1 MKILL
6 VEDDQSTR
14 ELLAFHLGLARY
26 TVEQAEDGA
35 TALDLAVL
43 WNYDLIMLDVNIPYL
58 DGVSLCRQ
66 LRVQGVTTP
75 ILMLTAQAEDRDV
88 INGLDA
94 GADDYVTKPFEV
106 SRVLARVRAL
116 LRRGR
121 TAATIPSLVW
131 GDLCL
136 DPVQAQVSYQGQV
149 VPLTPKEYSL
159 LELFLRYPKRVFSR
173 STILDHLWTIDDS
186 PTEGAVTNLV
196 KDLRNRL
203 KRAGIGENVV
213 QTVYGLGYRLREC
226 PQGTAK
232 SALSPQGSEQLE
244 QITVRFQASL
254 PQRLRVIE
262 DGVRALQAGAISDQQ
277 RLVIQEEAHR
287 LAGGLGTFGQAEA
300 SAQAGE
306 MEQVLLLDQPL
317 GEAEVMR
324 LSHCLLALKQSLAH
338 LDPAPAPPTSGDYRI
353 QTLGLGPDL
362 VADLQRS
369 ADPRGWHLEATTDG
383 ASLGQGPGP
392 TAMDGVLVAL
402 DQTLP
407 LVDRL
412 APLRQLKATHPSL
425 PVVVLALQDSLE
437 ERVQVARLQV
447 DCCLAPD
454 LTAHQIL
461 TALEGVLAGGDR
473 PEARVMV
480 VDSDALDRA
489 AIAELLTP
497 WGLRVIEL
505 DDPQQ
510 FWQVLRQSHPDLLIL
525 AMDMP
530 TFSGLELCQVVRQ
543 DSQYGN
549 LPVLIA
555 TPHPNQVAVRQIF
568 EVGGDDLIA
577 KPVVGPELVTRV
589 LSRIER
595 SHLRQQVDHMRQQ
608 QAMVWGQPWEDDSL
622 NPVGQR
628 DHFDRV
634 LQRQWE
640 RQHRD
645 QSPLGLILC
654 AIDQLPPYQEIYGQQ
669 AADAV
674 VYRMAQ
680 TLQRSINPNQDLVAR
695 YDRNQFA
702 LLLPDTNLDGALRV
716 ATRVQRGIAQLAMA
730 HNLDL
735 NLPSPHFTLSLG
747 IGGTTPRPGL
757 TPTQLIDTTQEAL
770 GEAQERGGNT
780 FCLYPL

>member
-43 WNYDLIMLDVNIPYL
+43 WNYDLIILDINIPYL

-75 ILMLTAQAEDRDV
+75 ILMLTAQAEDRDI

-121 TAATIPSLVW
+121 TASTIPSLVW

-136 DPVQAQVSYQGQV
+136 DPVQAQVTYQGQV
-149 VPLTPKEYSL
+149 MPLTPKEYSL

-203 KRAGIGENVV
+203 KRAGIAENVV
-213 QTVYGLGYRLREC
+213 QTVYGLGYRLREY
-226 PQGTAK
+226 PQGSAK
-232 SALSPQGSEQLE
+232 PALSPQGSEQLE

-254 PQRLRVIE
+254 PQRLRVLE
-262 DGVRALQAGAISDQQ
+262 DGVRALQAGPISDQQ

-287 LAGGLGTFGQAEA
+287 LAGGLGTFGQTEA
-300 SAQAGE
+300 STRASDI
-306 MEQVLLLDQPL
+306 EQLLQLGQPL
-317 GEAEVMR
+317 GEAEVMQI
-324 LSHCLLALKQSLAH
+324 SQGLLALKQSLATIDH
-338 LDPAPAPPTSGDYRI
+338 SPTPPSSGGYRI
-353 QTLGLGPDL
+353 QTLGLGPDVL
-362 VADLQRS
+362 ADLRRS
-369 ADPRGWHLEATTDG
+369 ADLRGWQVEAAMDM
-383 ASLGQGPGP
+383 ASLGQTPI
-392 TAMDGVLVAL
+392 DGVLLAL

-425 PVVVLALQDSLE
+425 PVAVLALQDSLE
-437 ERVQVARLQV
+437 ERVQVARLQA
-447 DCCLAPD
+447 DCCLAPN
-454 LTAHQIL
+454 LTTHQIL
-461 TALEGVLAGGDR
+461 AALEGVLAGGDR
-473 PEARVMV
+473 AEARVMV

-489 AIAELLTP
+489 AIADLLSP

-543 DSQYGN
+543 DPQYGN

-595 SHLRQQVDHMRQQ
+595 SHLRQQVDHRRQQ
-608 QAMVWGQPWEDDSL
+608 QAMVWGQPWEEDSL
-622 NPVGQR
+622 SPISQR
-628 DHFDRV
+628 GHFDRV
-634 LQRQWE
+634 LQSQWE
-640 RQHRD
+640 RQH
-645 QSPLGLILC
+645 Q
-654 AIDQLPPYQEIYGQQ
+654 DQLPLCLIFCAVDQLAAYEEIYGQE
-669 AADAV
+669 AMDRV
-674 VYRMAQ
+674 VYRLAQ
-680 TLQRSINPNQDLVAR
+680 TLQRSINPNHDLVAR

-702 LLLPDTNLDGALRV
+702 LLLPNTNLDGALRV
-716 ATRVQRGIAQLAMA
+716 ATRVQREITQLAMA

-757 TPTQLIDTTQEAL
+757 TPSQLIDTTQEAL
-770 GEAQERGGNT
+770 REAQERGGNT

>member
-14 ELLAFHLGLARY
+14 ELLAFHLGLAHY

-121 TAATIPSLVW
+121 TATTIPSLVW

-136 DPVQAQVSYQGQV
+136 DPVQAQVTYQGQV

-226 PQGTAK
+226 PQETAK
-232 SALSPQGSEQLE
+232 SVLSPQGSEQLE

-262 DGVRALQAGAISDQQ
+262 DGVRALQAGSISDQQ

-300 SAQAGE
+300 STRAGDIE
-306 MEQVLLLDQPL
+306 KLLQLGQPL

-324 LSHCLLALKQSLAH
+324 LSHCLLALKQSLAQ
-338 LDPAPAPPTSGDYRI
+338 LDPAPPPRTSGGYRI
-353 QTLGLGPDL
+353 QTLGLGPDVL
-362 VADLQRS
+362 ADLRRS
-369 ADPRGWHLEATTDG
+369 ADLRGWQMEAAMDM
-383 ASLGQGPGP
+383 ASLGQTP
-392 TAMDGVLVAL
+392 MDGVLLAL

-407 LVDRL
+407 LVERL

-425 PVVVLALQDSLE
+425 PMVVLALQDSLE
-437 ERVQVARLQV
+437 ERVQVARLQA
-447 DCCLAPD
+447 DCCLAPN
-454 LTAHQIL
+454 LTTDQIL
-461 TALEGVLAGGDR
+461 AALEGVLAGGDR

-510 FWQVLRQSHPDLLIL
+510 FWQVLHQSHPDLLIL

-543 DSQYGN
+543 DPQYGN

-555 TPHPNQVAVRQIF
+555 TPRPNQVAVRQIF

-645 QSPLGLILC
+645 QSPLGLIFC

-669 AADAV
+669 AADVV

-680 TLQRSINPNQDLVAR
+680 TLQRSVNPNHDLVAR
-695 YDRNQFA
+695 YDCNQFA

-757 TPTQLIDTTQEAL
+757 TPSQLIDTTQEAL
-770 GEAQERGGNT
+770 REAQQRGGNT

>member
-43 WNYDLIMLDVNIPYL
+43 WNYDLIILDINIPYL

-121 TAATIPSLVW
+121 TASTIPSLVW

-136 DPVQAQVSYQGQV
+136 DPVQAQVTYQGQV
-149 VPLTPKEYSL
+149 MPLTPKEYSL

-203 KRAGIGENVV
+203 KRAGIAENVV
-213 QTVYGLGYRLREC
+213 QTVYGLGYRLREY
-226 PQGTAK
+226 PQGSAK
-232 SALSPQGSEQLE
+232 PALSPQGSEQLE

-254 PQRLRVIE
+254 PQRLRVLE
-262 DGVRALQAGAISDQQ
+262 DGVRALQAGPISDQQ

-287 LAGGLGTFGQAEA
+287 LAGGLGTFGQTEA
-300 SAQAGE
+300 STRASDI
-306 MEQVLLLDQPL
+306 EQLLQLGQPL
-317 GEAEVMR
+317 GEAEVMQI
-324 LSHCLLALKQSLAH
+324 SQGLLALKQSLATIDH
-338 LDPAPAPPTSGDYRI
+338 SPSPPSSGGYRI
-353 QTLGLGPDL
+353 QTLGLGPDVL
-362 VADLQRS
+362 ADLQRL
-369 ADPRGWHLEATTDG
+369 AAPRGWQVEAAMDM
-383 ASLGQGPGP
+383 ASLGQTPI
-392 TAMDGVLVAL
+392 DGVLLAL

-425 PVVVLALQDSLE
+425 PVAVLALQDSLE

-447 DCCLAPD
+447 DCCLAPN
-454 LTAHQIL
+454 LTTHQIL
-461 TALEGVLAGGDR
+461 AALEGVLAGGDR
-473 PEARVMV
+473 AEARVMV

-489 AIAELLTP
+489 AIADLLSP

-543 DSQYGN
+543 DPQYGN

-595 SHLRQQVDHMRQQ
+595 SHLRQQVDHRRQQ
-608 QAMVWGQPWEDDSL
+608 QAMVWGQLWEDDSL
-622 NPVGQR
+622 SPLSPLGQR

-634 LQRQWE
+634 LQRQWH
-640 RQHRD
+640 RQH
-645 QSPLGLILC
+645 Q
-654 AIDQLPPYQEIYGQQ
+654 DQLPLCLIFCAVDQLAAYEEIYGQE
-669 AADAV
+669 AMDRV
-674 VYRMAQ
+674 VYRLAQ
-680 TLQRSINPNQDLVAR
+680 TLQRSINPNHDLVAR

-702 LLLPDTNLDGALRV
+702 LLLPNTNLDGALRV
-716 ATRVQRGIAQLAMA
+716 ATRVQREITQLAMA

-757 TPTQLIDTTQEAL
+757 TPSQLIDTTQEAL
-770 GEAQERGGNT
+770 REAQERGGNT

>member
-43 WNYDLIMLDVNIPYL
+43 WNYDLIILDINIPYL
-58 DGVSLCRQ
+58 DGVNLCRQ
-66 LRVQGVTTP
+66 LRIQGVTTP

-121 TAATIPSLVW
+121 TATTIPSLVW

-136 DPVQAQVSYQGQV
+136 DPVQAQVTYQNQV

-203 KRAGIGENVV
+203 KRAGVTEHVV
-213 QTVYGLGYRLREC
+213 QTVYGLGYRLREYS
-226 PQGTAK
+226 QGTAK
-232 SALSPQGSEQLE
+232 PALSPQGSAQLE
-244 QITVRFQASL
+244 QITIRFQASL

-262 DGVRALQAGAISDQQ
+262 DGVRVLQAGSIPDQQ

-300 SAQAGE
+300 SIRAGE
-306 MEQVLLLDQPL
+306 IEQLLQRDQPL
-317 GEAEVMR
+317 DQAEVMR
-324 LSHCLLALKQSLAH
+324 LSHHLLALKQSLTH
-338 LDPAPAPPTSGDYRI
+338 FDYSPDPSPSAGYRI
-353 QTLGLGPDL
+353 QTLGLGADVL
-362 VADLQRS
+362 ADLRRS
-369 ADPRGWHLEATTDG
+369 TDPRGWHVEAAAAIAT
-383 ASLGQGPGP
+383 LGQELGQTPI
-392 TAMDGVLVAL
+392 DGVLLAL

-412 APLRQLKATHPSL
+412 APLRQMKATHPSL
-425 PVVVLALQDSLE
+425 PVVVLSLQDSLE
-437 ERVQVARLQV
+437 ERVQVARLQA

-454 LTAHQIL
+454 PTAHQIL
-461 TALEGVLAGGDR
+461 TALEGVLAGENQ

-489 AIAELLTP
+489 AIASLLAP

-543 DSQYGN
+543 DPQYGN

-555 TPHPNQVAVRQIF
+555 ATHPNQVTVRQIF
-568 EVGGDDLIA
+568 EVGGDDLIG

-608 QAMVWGQPWEDDSL
+608 QAMVWGQPWEGDSL
-622 NPVGQR
+622 SPVGQR

-634 LQRQWE
+634 LQRQWQ
-640 RQHRD
+640 RQHQD
-645 QSPLGLILC
+645 QLPLCLIFC
-654 AIDQLPPYQEIYGQQ
+654 AIDQLTPYQESYGQQ
-669 AADAV
+669 SVDTV

-680 TLQRSINPNQDLVAR
+680 TLQRSINPNHDLVAR

-735 NLPSPHFTLSLG
+735 NLASLHFTVSLG

-757 TPTQLIDTTQEAL
+757 TPTQLIDTAQEAL
-770 GEAQERGGNT
+770 REAQERGGNT

>member
-6 VEDDQSTR
+6 VEDDRSTR

-43 WNYDLIMLDVNIPYL
+43 WNYDLIILDINIPYL

-66 LRVQGVTTP
+66 LRIQGVTTP

-121 TAATIPSLVW
+121 TATTIPSLVW

-136 DPVQAQVSYQGQV
+136 DPVQAQVTYQGQV

-186 PTEGAVTNLV
+186 PTEGSVTNLV

-203 KRAGIGENVV
+203 KRAGVAENVV
-213 QTVYGLGYRLREC
+213 QTVYGLGYRLREYA
-226 PQGTAK
+226 QETAK
-232 SALSPQGSEQLE
+232 PALSAQGLGGLE
-244 QITVRFQASL
+244 QITARFQASL
-254 PQRLRVIE
+254 PQRLKLIE
-262 DGVRALQAGAISDQQ
+262 DGVRTLQAGPISDQQ
-277 RLVIQEEAHR
+277 RHLIHEEAHR

-300 SAQAGE
+300 SHQAHQI
-306 MEQVLLLDQPL
+306 EQLLELDQPL
-317 GEAEVMR
+317 GEAEVTQ
-324 LSHCLLALKQSLAH
+324 LSRCLLALKQSLTNPSPEAE
-338 LDPAPAPPTSGDYRI
+338 PQVSSSYQI
-353 QTLGLGPDL
+353 QSLGLGADL
-362 VADLQRS
+362 LASLQRS
-369 ADPRGWHLEATTDG
+369 ASQRGWHLEAAADMVSLSQRLSQT
-383 ASLGQGPGP
+383 AS
-392 TAMDGVLVAL
+392 DGVLLAL
-402 DQTLP
+402 DQDLA
-407 LVDRL
+407 LVDKL
-412 APLRQLKATHPSL
+412 APLRQLKATHPNL
-425 PVVVLALQDSLE
+425 PVVVLSLKDSLE
-437 ERVQVARLQV
+437 ERVQVARLQG
-447 DCCLAPD
+447 DCCLPPD

-461 TALEGVLAGGDR
+461 ETVEGILSRRERLD
-473 PEARVMV
+473 ARVMV
-480 VDSDALDRA
+480 VDSDALDRR

-543 DSQYGN
+543 DPQYGN
-549 LPVLIA
+549 LPVLIT
-555 TPHPNQVAVRQIF
+555 TPHPNQIAIRQIF
-568 EVGGDDLIA
+568 EVGGDDLIG

-595 SHLRQQVDHMRQQ
+595 SHLPQQVDHRRQQ
-608 QAMVWGQPWEDDSL
+608 QAMVWGQPWEEDSL
-622 NPVGQR
+622 SPISQR
-628 DHFDRV
+628 GHFDRV
-634 LQRQWE
+634 LQSQWE
-640 RQHRD
+640 RQH
-645 QSPLGLILC
+645 Q
-654 AIDQLPPYQEIYGQQ
+654 DQLPLCLIFCAVDQLAAYEEIYGQE
-669 AADAV
+669 AMDRV
-674 VYRMAQ
+674 VYRLAQ
-680 TLQRSINPNQDLVAR
+680 TLQRSINPNHDLVAR

-702 LLLPDTNLDGALRV
+702 LLLPNTNLDGALRV
-716 ATRVQRGIAQLAMA
+716 ATRVQREITQLAMA

-757 TPTQLIDTTQEAL
+757 TPSQLIDTTQEAL
-770 GEAQERGGNT
+770 REAQERGGNT

>member
-1 MKILL
+1 
-6 VEDDQSTR
+6 
-14 ELLAFHLGLARY
+14 
-26 TVEQAEDGA
+26 
-35 TALDLAVL
+35 VL
-43 WNYDLIMLDVNIPYL
+43 WNYDLIILDINIPYL

-121 TAATIPSLVW
+121 TASTIPSLVW

-136 DPVQAQVSYQGQV
+136 DPVQAQVTYQGQV
-149 VPLTPKEYSL
+149 MPLTPKEYSL

-203 KRAGIGENVV
+203 KRAGIAENVV
-213 QTVYGLGYRLREC
+213 QTVYGLGYRLREY
-226 PQGTAK
+226 PQGSAK
-232 SALSPQGSEQLE
+232 PALSPQGSEQLE

-254 PQRLRVIE
+254 PQRLRVLE
-262 DGVRALQAGAISDQQ
+262 DGVRALQAGPISDQQ

-287 LAGGLGTFGQAEA
+287 LAGGLGTFGQTEA
-300 SAQAGE
+300 STRASDI
-306 MEQVLLLDQPL
+306 EQLLQLGQPL
-317 GEAEVMR
+317 GEAEVMQI
-324 LSHCLLALKQSLAH
+324 SQGLLALKQSLATIDH
-338 LDPAPAPPTSGDYRI
+338 SPTPPSSGGYRI
-353 QTLGLGPDL
+353 QTLGLGPDVL
-362 VADLQRS
+362 ADLRRS
-369 ADPRGWHLEATTDG
+369 ADLRGWQVEAAMDM
-383 ASLGQGPGP
+383 ASLGQTPI
-392 TAMDGVLVAL
+392 DGVLLAL

-425 PVVVLALQDSLE
+425 PVAVLALQDSLE
-437 ERVQVARLQV
+437 ERVQVARLQA
-447 DCCLAPD
+447 DCCLAPN
-454 LTAHQIL
+454 LTTHQIL
-461 TALEGVLAGGDR
+461 AALEGVLAGGDR
-473 PEARVMV
+473 AEARVMV

-489 AIAELLTP
+489 AIADLLSP

-543 DSQYGN
+543 DPQYGN

-595 SHLRQQVDHMRQQ
+595 SHLRQQVDHRRQQ
-608 QAMVWGQPWEDDSL
+608 QAMVWGQLWEDDSL
-622 NPVGQR
+622 SPLSPLGQR

-634 LQRQWE
+634 LQRQWH
-640 RQHRD
+640 RQH
-645 QSPLGLILC
+645 Q
-654 AIDQLPPYQEIYGQQ
+654 DQLPLCLIFCAVDQLAAYEEIYGQE
-669 AADAV
+669 AMDRV
-674 VYRMAQ
+674 VYRLAQ
-680 TLQRSINPNQDLVAR
+680 TLQRSINPNHDLVAR

-702 LLLPDTNLDGALRV
+702 LLLPNTNLDGALRV
-716 ATRVQRGIAQLAMA
+716 ATRVQRRIAQLAMA
-730 HNLDL
+730 HNLGL
-735 NLPSPHFTLSLG
+735 NPASPYFTLSLG

-757 TPTQLIDTTQEAL
+757 TPSQLIDTTQEAL
-770 GEAQERGGNT
+770 REAQERGGNT

>member
-43 WNYDLIMLDVNIPYL
+43 WNYDLIILDINIPYL

-75 ILMLTAQAEDRDV
+75 ILMLTAQAEDRDI

-121 TAATIPSLVW
+121 TASTIPSLVW

-136 DPVQAQVSYQGQV
+136 DPVQAQVTYQGQV
-149 VPLTPKEYSL
+149 MPLTPKEYSL

-203 KRAGIGENVV
+203 KRAGIAENVV
-213 QTVYGLGYRLREC
+213 QTVYGLGYRLREY
-226 PQGTAK
+226 PQGSAK
-232 SALSPQGSEQLE
+232 PALSPQGSEQLE

-254 PQRLRVIE
+254 PQRLRVLE
-262 DGVRALQAGAISDQQ
+262 DGVRALQAGPISDQQ

-287 LAGGLGTFGQAEA
+287 LAGGLGTFGQTEA
-300 SAQAGE
+300 STRASDI
-306 MEQVLLLDQPL
+306 EQLLQLGQPL
-317 GEAEVMR
+317 GEAEVMQI
-324 LSHCLLALKQSLAH
+324 SQGLLALKQSLATIDH
-338 LDPAPAPPTSGDYRI
+338 SPTPPSSGGYRI
-353 QTLGLGPDL
+353 QTLGLGPDVL
-362 VADLQRS
+362 ADLRRS
-369 ADPRGWHLEATTDG
+369 ADLRGWQVEAAMDM
-383 ASLGQGPGP
+383 ASLGQTPI
-392 TAMDGVLVAL
+392 DGVLLAL

-425 PVVVLALQDSLE
+425 PVAVLALQDSLE
-437 ERVQVARLQV
+437 ERVQVARLQA
-447 DCCLAPD
+447 DCCLAPN
-454 LTAHQIL
+454 LTTHQIL
-461 TALEGVLAGGDR
+461 AALEGVLAGGDR
-473 PEARVMV
+473 AEARVMV

-489 AIAELLTP
+489 AIADLLSP

-543 DSQYGN
+543 DPQYGN

-595 SHLRQQVDHMRQQ
+595 SHLRQQVDHRRQQ
-608 QAMVWGQPWEDDSL
+608 QAMVWGQLWEDDSL
-622 NPVGQR
+622 SPLSPLGQR

-634 LQRQWE
+634 LQRQWH
-640 RQHRD
+640 RQH
-645 QSPLGLILC
+645 Q
-654 AIDQLPPYQEIYGQQ
+654 DQLPLCLIFCAVDQLAAYEEIYGQE
-669 AADAV
+669 AMDRV
-674 VYRMAQ
+674 VYRLAQ
-680 TLQRSINPNQDLVAR
+680 TLQRSINPNHDLVAR

-702 LLLPDTNLDGALRV
+702 LLLPNTNLDGALRV
-716 ATRVQRGIAQLAMA
+716 ATRVQRRIAQLAMA
-730 HNLDL
+730 HNLGL
-735 NLPSPHFTLSLG
+735 NPASPYFTLSLG

-757 TPTQLIDTTQEAL
+757 TPSQLIDTTQEAL
-770 GEAQERGGNT
+770 REAQERGGNT

>member
-43 WNYDLIMLDVNIPYL
+43 WNYDLIILDINIPYL

-75 ILMLTAQAEDRDV
+75 ILMLTAQAEDRDI

-121 TAATIPSLVW
+121 TASTIPSLVW

-136 DPVQAQVSYQGQV
+136 DPVQAQVTYQGQV
-149 VPLTPKEYSL
+149 MPLTPKEYSL

-203 KRAGIGENVV
+203 KRAGIAENVV
-213 QTVYGLGYRLREC
+213 QTVYGLGYRLREY
-226 PQGTAK
+226 PQGSAK
-232 SALSPQGSEQLE
+232 PALSPQGSEQLE

-254 PQRLRVIE
+254 PQRLRVLE
-262 DGVRALQAGAISDQQ
+262 DGVRALQAGPISDQQ

-287 LAGGLGTFGQAEA
+287 LAGGLGTFGQTEA
-300 SAQAGE
+300 STRASDI
-306 MEQVLLLDQPL
+306 EQLLQLGQPL
-317 GEAEVMR
+317 GEAEVMQI
-324 LSHCLLALKQSLAH
+324 SQGLLALKQSLATIDH
-338 LDPAPAPPTSGDYRI
+338 SPTPPSSGGYRI
-353 QTLGLGPDL
+353 QTLGLGPDVL
-362 VADLQRS
+362 ADLRRS
-369 ADPRGWHLEATTDG
+369 ADLRGWQVEAAMDM
-383 ASLGQGPGP
+383 ASLGQTPI
-392 TAMDGVLVAL
+392 DGVLLAL

-425 PVVVLALQDSLE
+425 PVAVLALQDSLE

-447 DCCLAPD
+447 DCCLAPN
-454 LTAHQIL
+454 LTTHQIL
-461 TALEGVLAGGDR
+461 AALEGVLAGGDR
-473 PEARVMV
+473 AEARVMV

-489 AIAELLTP
+489 AIADLLSP

-543 DSQYGN
+543 DPQYGN

-595 SHLRQQVDHMRQQ
+595 SHLRQQVDHRRQQ
-608 QAMVWGQPWEDDSL
+608 QAMVWGQPWEEDSL
-622 NPVGQR
+622 SPISQR
-628 DHFDRV
+628 GHFDRV
-634 LQRQWE
+634 LQSQWE
-640 RQHRD
+640 RQH
-645 QSPLGLILC
+645 Q
-654 AIDQLPPYQEIYGQQ
+654 DQLPLCLIFCAVDQLAAYEEIYGQE
-669 AADAV
+669 AMDRV
-674 VYRMAQ
+674 VYRLAQ
-680 TLQRSINPNQDLVAR
+680 TLQRSINPNHDLVAR

-702 LLLPDTNLDGALRV
+702 LLLPNTNLDGALRV
-716 ATRVQRGIAQLAMA
+716 ATRVQRRIAQLAMA
-730 HNLDL
+730 HNLGL
-735 NLPSPHFTLSLG
+735 NPASPYFTLSLG

-757 TPTQLIDTTQEAL
+757 TPSQLIDTTQEAL
-770 GEAQERGGNT
+770 REAQERGGNT

>member
-43 WNYDLIMLDVNIPYL
+43 WNYDLIILDINIPYL

-75 ILMLTAQAEDRDV
+75 ILMLTAQAEDRDI

-121 TAATIPSLVW
+121 TASTIPSLVW

-136 DPVQAQVSYQGQV
+136 DPVQAQVTYQGQV
-149 VPLTPKEYSL
+149 MPLTPKEYSL

-203 KRAGIGENVV
+203 KRAGIAENVV
-213 QTVYGLGYRLREC
+213 QTVYGLGYRLREY
-226 PQGTAK
+226 PQGSAK
-232 SALSPQGSEQLE
+232 PALSPQGSEQLE

-254 PQRLRVIE
+254 PQRLRVLE
-262 DGVRALQAGAISDQQ
+262 DGVRALQAGPISDQQ

-287 LAGGLGTFGQAEA
+287 LAGGLGTFGQTEA
-300 SAQAGE
+300 STRASDI
-306 MEQVLLLDQPL
+306 EQLLQLGQPL
-317 GEAEVMR
+317 GEAEVMQI
-324 LSHCLLALKQSLAH
+324 SQGLLALKQSLATIDH
-338 LDPAPAPPTSGDYRI
+338 SPTPPSSGGYRI
-353 QTLGLGPDL
+353 QTLGLGPDVL
-362 VADLQRS
+362 ADLRRS
-369 ADPRGWHLEATTDG
+369 ADLRGWQVEAAMDM
-383 ASLGQGPGP
+383 ASLGQTPI
-392 TAMDGVLVAL
+392 DGVLLAL

-425 PVVVLALQDSLE
+425 PVAVLALQDSLE

-447 DCCLAPD
+447 DCCLAPN
-454 LTAHQIL
+454 LTTHQIL
-461 TALEGVLAGGDR
+461 AALEGVLAGGDR
-473 PEARVMV
+473 AEARVMV

-489 AIAELLTP
+489 AIADLLSP

-543 DSQYGN
+543 DPQYGN

-595 SHLRQQVDHMRQQ
+595 SHLRQQVDHRRQQ
-608 QAMVWGQPWEDDSL
+608 QAMVWGQLWEDDSL
-622 NPVGQR
+622 SPLSPLGQR

-634 LQRQWE
+634 LQRQWH
-640 RQHRD
+640 RQH
-645 QSPLGLILC
+645 Q
-654 AIDQLPPYQEIYGQQ
+654 DQLPLCLIFCAVDQLAAYEEIYGQE
-669 AADAV
+669 AMDRV
-674 VYRMAQ
+674 VYRLAQ
-680 TLQRSINPNQDLVAR
+680 TLQRSINPNHDLVAR

-702 LLLPDTNLDGALRV
+702 LLLPNTNLDGALRV
-716 ATRVQRGIAQLAMA
+716 ATRVQRRIAQLAMA
-730 HNLDL
+730 HNLGL
-735 NLPSPHFTLSLG
+735 NPASPYFTLSLG

-757 TPTQLIDTTQEAL
+757 TPSQLIDTTQEAL
-770 GEAQERGGNT
+770 REAQERGGNT

>member
-43 WNYDLIMLDVNIPYL
+43 WNYDLIILDINIPYL

-121 TAATIPSLVW
+121 TASTIPSLVW

-136 DPVQAQVSYQGQV
+136 DPVQAQVTYQGQV
-149 VPLTPKEYSL
+149 MPLTPKEYSL

-203 KRAGIGENVV
+203 KRAGIAENVV
-213 QTVYGLGYRLREC
+213 QTVYGLGYRLREY
-226 PQGTAK
+226 PQGSAK
-232 SALSPQGSEQLE
+232 PALSPQGSEQLE

-254 PQRLRVIE
+254 PQRLRVLE
-262 DGVRALQAGAISDQQ
+262 DGVRALQAGPISDQQ

-287 LAGGLGTFGQAEA
+287 LAGGLGTFGQTEA
-300 SAQAGE
+300 STRASDI
-306 MEQVLLLDQPL
+306 EQLLQLGQPL
-317 GEAEVMR
+317 GEAEVMQI
-324 LSHCLLALKQSLAH
+324 SQGLLALKQSLATIDH
-338 LDPAPAPPTSGDYRI
+338 SPSPPSSGGYRI
-353 QTLGLGPDL
+353 QTLGLGPDVL
-362 VADLQRS
+362 ADLQRL
-369 ADPRGWHLEATTDG
+369 AAPRGWQVEAAMDM
-383 ASLGQGPGP
+383 ASLGQTPI
-392 TAMDGVLVAL
+392 DGVLLAL

-425 PVVVLALQDSLE
+425 PVAVLALQDSLE
-437 ERVQVARLQV
+437 ERVQVARLQA
-447 DCCLAPD
+447 DCCLAPN
-454 LTAHQIL
+454 LTTHQIL
-461 TALEGVLAGGDR
+461 AALEGVLAGGDR

-489 AIAELLTP
+489 AIADLLSP

-543 DSQYGN
+543 DPQYGN

-595 SHLRQQVDHMRQQ
+595 SHLRQQVDHRRQQ
-608 QAMVWGQPWEDDSL
+608 QAMVWGQPWEEDSL
-622 NPVGQR
+622 SPISQR
-628 DHFDRV
+628 GHFDRV
-634 LQRQWE
+634 LQSQWE
-640 RQHRD
+640 RQH
-645 QSPLGLILC
+645 Q
-654 AIDQLPPYQEIYGQQ
+654 DQLPLCLIFCAVDQLAAYEEIYGQE
-669 AADAV
+669 AMDRV
-674 VYRMAQ
+674 VYRLAQ
-680 TLQRSINPNQDLVAR
+680 TLQRSINPNHDLVAR

-702 LLLPDTNLDGALRV
+702 LLLPNTNLDGALRV
-716 ATRVQRGIAQLAMA
+716 ATRVQREITQLAMA

-757 TPTQLIDTTQEAL
+757 TPSQLIDTTQEAL
-770 GEAQERGGNT
+770 REAQERGGNT

>member
-43 WNYDLIMLDVNIPYL
+43 WNYDLIILDINIPYL

-121 TAATIPSLVW
+121 TASTIPSLVW

-136 DPVQAQVSYQGQV
+136 DPVQAQVTYQGQV
-149 VPLTPKEYSL
+149 MPLTPKEYSL

-203 KRAGIGENVV
+203 KRAGIAENVV
-213 QTVYGLGYRLREC
+213 QTVYGLGYRLREY
-226 PQGTAK
+226 PQGSAK
-232 SALSPQGSEQLE
+232 PALSPQGSEQLE

-254 PQRLRVIE
+254 PQRLRVLE
-262 DGVRALQAGAISDQQ
+262 DGVRALQAGPISDQQ

-287 LAGGLGTFGQAEA
+287 LAGGLGTFGQTEA
-300 SAQAGE
+300 STRASDI
-306 MEQVLLLDQPL
+306 EQLLQLGQPL
-317 GEAEVMR
+317 GEAEVMQI
-324 LSHCLLALKQSLAH
+324 SQGLLALKQSLATIDH
-338 LDPAPAPPTSGDYRI
+338 SPSPPSSGGYRI
-353 QTLGLGPDL
+353 QTLGLGPDVL
-362 VADLQRS
+362 ADLQRL
-369 ADPRGWHLEATTDG
+369 AAPRGWQVEAAMDM
-383 ASLGQGPGP
+383 ASLGQTPI
-392 TAMDGVLVAL
+392 DGVLLAL

-425 PVVVLALQDSLE
+425 PVAVLALQDSLE

-447 DCCLAPD
+447 DCCLAPN
-454 LTAHQIL
+454 LTTHQIL
-461 TALEGVLAGGDR
+461 AALEGVLAGGDR
-473 PEARVMV
+473 AEARVMV

-489 AIAELLTP
+489 AIADLLSP

-543 DSQYGN
+543 DPQYGN

-595 SHLRQQVDHMRQQ
+595 SHLRQQVDHRRQQ
-608 QAMVWGQPWEDDSL
+608 QAMVWGQPWEEDSL
-622 NPVGQR
+622 SPISQR
-628 DHFDRV
+628 GHFDRV
-634 LQRQWE
+634 LQSQWE
-640 RQHRD
+640 RQH
-645 QSPLGLILC
+645 Q
-654 AIDQLPPYQEIYGQQ
+654 DQLPLCLIFCAVDQLAAYEEIYGQE
-669 AADAV
+669 AMDRV
-674 VYRMAQ
+674 VYRLAQ
-680 TLQRSINPNQDLVAR
+680 TLQRSINPNHDLVAR

-702 LLLPDTNLDGALRV
+702 LLLPNTNLDGALRV
-716 ATRVQRGIAQLAMA
+716 ATRVQREITQLAMA

-757 TPTQLIDTTQEAL
+757 TPSQLIDTTQEAL
-770 GEAQERGGNT
+770 REAQERGGNT

>member
-43 WNYDLIMLDVNIPYL
+43 WNYDLIILDINIPYL

-121 TAATIPSLVW
+121 TASTIPSLVW

-136 DPVQAQVSYQGQV
+136 DPVQAQVTYQGQV
-149 VPLTPKEYSL
+149 MPLTPKEYSL

-203 KRAGIGENVV
+203 KRAGIAENVV
-213 QTVYGLGYRLREC
+213 QTVYGLGYRLREY
-226 PQGTAK
+226 PQGSAK
-232 SALSPQGSEQLE
+232 PALSPQGSEQLE

-254 PQRLRVIE
+254 PQRLRVLE
-262 DGVRALQAGAISDQQ
+262 DGVRALQAGPISDQQ

-287 LAGGLGTFGQAEA
+287 LAGGLGTFGQTEA
-300 SAQAGE
+300 STRASDI
-306 MEQVLLLDQPL
+306 EQLLQLGQPL
-317 GEAEVMR
+317 GEAEVMQI
-324 LSHCLLALKQSLAH
+324 SQGLLALKQSLATIDH
-338 LDPAPAPPTSGDYRI
+338 SPSPPSSGGYRI
-353 QTLGLGPDL
+353 QTLGLGPDVL
-362 VADLQRS
+362 ADLQRL
-369 ADPRGWHLEATTDG
+369 AAPRGWQVEAAMDM
-383 ASLGQGPGP
+383 ASLGQTPI
-392 TAMDGVLVAL
+392 DGVLLAL

-425 PVVVLALQDSLE
+425 PVAVLALQDSLE

-447 DCCLAPD
+447 DCCLAPN
-454 LTAHQIL
+454 LTTHQIL
-461 TALEGVLAGGDR
+461 AALEGVLAGGDR
-473 PEARVMV
+473 AEARVMV

-489 AIAELLTP
+489 AIADLLSP

-543 DSQYGN
+543 DPQYGN

-595 SHLRQQVDHMRQQ
+595 SHLRQQVDHRRQQ
-608 QAMVWGQPWEDDSL
+608 QAMVWGQLWEDDSL
-622 NPVGQR
+622 SPLSPLGQR

-634 LQRQWE
+634 LQRQWH
-640 RQHRD
+640 RQH
-645 QSPLGLILC
+645 Q
-654 AIDQLPPYQEIYGQQ
+654 DQLPLCLIFCAVDQLAAYEEIYGQE
-669 AADAV
+669 AMDRV
-674 VYRMAQ
+674 VYRLAQ
-680 TLQRSINPNQDLVAR
+680 TLQRSINPNHDLVAR

-702 LLLPDTNLDGALRV
+702 LLLPNTNLDGALRV
-716 ATRVQRGIAQLAMA
+716 ATRVQRRIAQLAMA
-730 HNLDL
+730 HNLGL
-735 NLPSPHFTLSLG
+735 NPASPYFTLSLG

-757 TPTQLIDTTQEAL
+757 TPSQLIDTTQEAL
-770 GEAQERGGNT
+770 REAQERGGNT

>member
-43 WNYDLIMLDVNIPYL
+43 WNYDLIILDINIPYL

-121 TAATIPSLVW
+121 TASTIPSLVW

-136 DPVQAQVSYQGQV
+136 DPVQAQVTYQGQV
-149 VPLTPKEYSL
+149 MPLTPKEYSL

-203 KRAGIGENVV
+203 KRAGIAENVV
-213 QTVYGLGYRLREC
+213 QTVYGLGYRLREY
-226 PQGTAK
+226 PQGSAK
-232 SALSPQGSEQLE
+232 PALSPQGSEQLE

-254 PQRLRVIE
+254 PQRLRVLE
-262 DGVRALQAGAISDQQ
+262 DGVRALQAGPISDQQ

-287 LAGGLGTFGQAEA
+287 LAGGLGTFGQTEA
-300 SAQAGE
+300 STRASDI
-306 MEQVLLLDQPL
+306 EQLLQLGQPL
-317 GEAEVMR
+317 GEAEVMQI
-324 LSHCLLALKQSLAH
+324 SQGLLALKQSLATIDH
-338 LDPAPAPPTSGDYRI
+338 SPTPPSSGGYRI
-353 QTLGLGPDL
+353 QTLGLGPDVL
-362 VADLQRS
+362 ADLRRS
-369 ADPRGWHLEATTDG
+369 ADLRGWQVEAAMDM
-383 ASLGQGPGP
+383 ASLGQTPI
-392 TAMDGVLVAL
+392 DGVLLAL

-425 PVVVLALQDSLE
+425 PVAVLALQDSLE
-437 ERVQVARLQV
+437 ERVQVARLQA
-447 DCCLAPD
+447 DCCLAPN
-454 LTAHQIL
+454 LTTHQIL
-461 TALEGVLAGGDR
+461 AALEGVLAGGDR

-489 AIAELLTP
+489 AIADLLSP

-543 DSQYGN
+543 DPQYGN

-595 SHLRQQVDHMRQQ
+595 SHLRQQVDHRRQQ
-608 QAMVWGQPWEDDSL
+608 QAMVWGQLWEDDSL
-622 NPVGQR
+622 SPLSPLGQR

-634 LQRQWE
+634 LQRQWH
-640 RQHRD
+640 RQH
-645 QSPLGLILC
+645 Q
-654 AIDQLPPYQEIYGQQ
+654 DQLPLCLIFCAVDQLAAYEEIYGQE
-669 AADAV
+669 AMDRV
-674 VYRMAQ
+674 VYRLAQ
-680 TLQRSINPNQDLVAR
+680 TLQRSINPNHDLVAR

-702 LLLPDTNLDGALRV
+702 LLLPNTNLDGALRV
-716 ATRVQRGIAQLAMA
+716 ATRVQRRIAQLAMA
-730 HNLDL
+730 HNLGL
-735 NLPSPHFTLSLG
+735 NPASPYFTLSLG

-757 TPTQLIDTTQEAL
+757 TPSQLIDTTQEAL
-770 GEAQERGGNT
+770 REAQERGGNT

>member
-43 WNYDLIMLDVNIPYL
+43 WNYDLIILDINIPYL

-75 ILMLTAQAEDRDV
+75 ILMLTAQAEDRDI

-121 TAATIPSLVW
+121 TASTIPSLVW

-136 DPVQAQVSYQGQV
+136 DPVQAQVTYQGQV
-149 VPLTPKEYSL
+149 MPLTPKEYSL

-203 KRAGIGENVV
+203 KRAGIAENVV
-213 QTVYGLGYRLREC
+213 QTVYGLGYRLREY
-226 PQGTAK
+226 PQGSAK
-232 SALSPQGSEQLE
+232 PALSPQGSEQLE

-254 PQRLRVIE
+254 PQRLRVLE
-262 DGVRALQAGAISDQQ
+262 DGVRALQAGPISDQQ

-287 LAGGLGTFGQAEA
+287 LAGGLGTFGQTEA
-300 SAQAGE
+300 STRASDI
-306 MEQVLLLDQPL
+306 EQLLQLGQPL
-317 GEAEVMR
+317 GEAEVMQI
-324 LSHCLLALKQSLAH
+324 SQGLLALKQSLATIDH
-338 LDPAPAPPTSGDYRI
+338 SPSPPSSGGYRI
-353 QTLGLGPDL
+353 QTLGLGPDVL
-362 VADLQRS
+362 ADLQRL
-369 ADPRGWHLEATTDG
+369 AAPRGWQVEAAMDM
-383 ASLGQGPGP
+383 ASLGQTPI
-392 TAMDGVLVAL
+392 DGVLLAL

-425 PVVVLALQDSLE
+425 PVAVLALQDSLE
-437 ERVQVARLQV
+437 ERVQVARLQA
-447 DCCLAPD
+447 DCCLAPN
-454 LTAHQIL
+454 LTTHQIL
-461 TALEGVLAGGDR
+461 AALEGVLAGGDR

-489 AIAELLTP
+489 AIADLLSP

-543 DSQYGN
+543 DPQYGN

-595 SHLRQQVDHMRQQ
+595 SHLRQQVDHRRQQ
-608 QAMVWGQPWEDDSL
+608 QAMVWGQLWEDDSL
-622 NPVGQR
+622 SPLSPLGQR

-634 LQRQWE
+634 LQRQWH
-640 RQHRD
+640 RQH
-645 QSPLGLILC
+645 Q
-654 AIDQLPPYQEIYGQQ
+654 DQLPLCLIFCAVDQLAAYEEIYGQE
-669 AADAV
+669 AMDRV
-674 VYRMAQ
+674 VYRLAQ
-680 TLQRSINPNQDLVAR
+680 TLQRSINPNHDLVAR

-702 LLLPDTNLDGALRV
+702 LLLPNTNLDGALRV
-716 ATRVQRGIAQLAMA
+716 ATRVQREITQLAMA

-757 TPTQLIDTTQEAL
+757 TPSQLIDTTQEAL
-770 GEAQERGGNT
+770 REAQERGGNT

>member
-43 WNYDLIMLDVNIPYL
+43 WNYDLIILDINIPYL

-121 TAATIPSLVW
+121 TASTIPSLVW

-136 DPVQAQVSYQGQV
+136 DPVQAQVTYQGQV
-149 VPLTPKEYSL
+149 MPLTPKEYSL

-203 KRAGIGENVV
+203 KRAGIAENVV
-213 QTVYGLGYRLREC
+213 QTVYGLGYRLREY
-226 PQGTAK
+226 PQGSAK
-232 SALSPQGSEQLE
+232 PALSPQGSEQLE

-254 PQRLRVIE
+254 PQRLRVLE
-262 DGVRALQAGAISDQQ
+262 DGVRALQAGPISDQQ

-287 LAGGLGTFGQAEA
+287 LAGGLGTFGQTEA
-300 SAQAGE
+300 STRASDI
-306 MEQVLLLDQPL
+306 EQLLQLGQPL
-317 GEAEVMR
+317 GEAEVMQI
-324 LSHCLLALKQSLAH
+324 SQGLLALKQSLATIDH
-338 LDPAPAPPTSGDYRI
+338 SPSPPSSGGYRI
-353 QTLGLGPDL
+353 QTLGLGPDVL
-362 VADLQRS
+362 ADLQRL
-369 ADPRGWHLEATTDG
+369 AAPRGWQVEAAMDM
-383 ASLGQGPGP
+383 ASLGQTPI
-392 TAMDGVLVAL
+392 DGVLLAL

-425 PVVVLALQDSLE
+425 PVAVLALQDSLE
-437 ERVQVARLQV
+437 ERVQVARLQA
-447 DCCLAPD
+447 DCCLAPN
-454 LTAHQIL
+454 LTTHQIL
-461 TALEGVLAGGDR
+461 AALEGVLAGGDR

-489 AIAELLTP
+489 AIADLLSP

-543 DSQYGN
+543 DPQYGN

-595 SHLRQQVDHMRQQ
+595 SHLRQQVDHRRQQ
-608 QAMVWGQPWEDDSL
+608 QAMVWGQLWEDDSL
-622 NPVGQR
+622 SPLSPLGQR

-634 LQRQWE
+634 LQRQWH
-640 RQHRD
+640 RQH
-645 QSPLGLILC
+645 Q
-654 AIDQLPPYQEIYGQQ
+654 DQLPLCLIFCAVDQLAAYEEIYGQE
-669 AADAV
+669 AMDRV
-674 VYRMAQ
+674 VYRLAQ
-680 TLQRSINPNQDLVAR
+680 TLQRSINPNHDLVAR

-702 LLLPDTNLDGALRV
+702 LLLPNTNLDGALRV
-716 ATRVQRGIAQLAMA
+716 ATRVQRRIAQLAMA
-730 HNLDL
+730 HNLGL
-735 NLPSPHFTLSLG
+735 NPASPYFTLSLG

-757 TPTQLIDTTQEAL
+757 TPSQLIDTTQEAL
-770 GEAQERGGNT
+770 REAQERGGNT

>member
-43 WNYDLIMLDVNIPYL
+43 WNYDLIILDINIPYL

-121 TAATIPSLVW
+121 TASTIPSLVW

-136 DPVQAQVSYQGQV
+136 DPVQAQVTYQGQV
-149 VPLTPKEYSL
+149 MPLTPKEYSL

-203 KRAGIGENVV
+203 KRAGIAENVV
-213 QTVYGLGYRLREC
+213 QTVYGLGYRLREY
-226 PQGTAK
+226 PQGSAK
-232 SALSPQGSEQLE
+232 PALSPQGSEQLE

-254 PQRLRVIE
+254 PQRLRVLE
-262 DGVRALQAGAISDQQ
+262 DGVRALQAGPISDQQ

-287 LAGGLGTFGQAEA
+287 LAGGLGTFGQTEA
-300 SAQAGE
+300 STRASDI
-306 MEQVLLLDQPL
+306 EQLLQLGQPL
-317 GEAEVMR
+317 GEAEVMQI
-324 LSHCLLALKQSLAH
+324 SQGLLALKQSLATIDH
-338 LDPAPAPPTSGDYRI
+338 SPSPPSSGGYRI
-353 QTLGLGPDL
+353 QTLGLGPDVL
-362 VADLQRS
+362 ADLQRL
-369 ADPRGWHLEATTDG
+369 AAPRGWQVEAAMDM
-383 ASLGQGPGP
+383 ASLGQTPI
-392 TAMDGVLVAL
+392 DGVLLAL

-425 PVVVLALQDSLE
+425 PVAVLALQDSLE
-437 ERVQVARLQV
+437 ERVQVARLQA
-447 DCCLAPD
+447 DCCLAPN
-454 LTAHQIL
+454 LTTHQIL
-461 TALEGVLAGGDR
+461 AALEGVLAGGDR
-473 PEARVMV
+473 AEARVMV

-489 AIAELLTP
+489 AIADLLSP

-543 DSQYGN
+543 DPQYGN

-608 QAMVWGQPWEDDSL
+608 QAMVWGQLWEDDSL
-622 NPVGQR
+622 SPLSPLGQR

-634 LQRQWE
+634 LQRQWH
-640 RQHRD
+640 RQH
-645 QSPLGLILC
+645 Q
-654 AIDQLPPYQEIYGQQ
+654 DQLPLCLIFCAVDQLAAYEEIYGQE
-669 AADAV
+669 AMDRV
-674 VYRMAQ
+674 VYRLAQ
-680 TLQRSINPNQDLVAR
+680 TLQRSINPNHDLVAR

-702 LLLPDTNLDGALRV
+702 LLLPNTNLDGALRV
-716 ATRVQRGIAQLAMA
+716 ATRVQRRIAQLAMA
-730 HNLDL
+730 HNLGL
-735 NLPSPHFTLSLG
+735 NPASPYFTLSLG

-757 TPTQLIDTTQEAL
+757 TPSQLIDTTQEAL
-770 GEAQERGGNT
+770 REAQERGGNT

>member
-43 WNYDLIMLDVNIPYL
+43 WNYDLIILDINIPYL

-121 TAATIPSLVW
+121 TASTIPSLVW

-136 DPVQAQVSYQGQV
+136 DPVQAQVTYQGQV
-149 VPLTPKEYSL
+149 MPLTPKEYSL

-203 KRAGIGENVV
+203 KRAGIAENVV
-213 QTVYGLGYRLREC
+213 QTVYGLGYRLREY
-226 PQGTAK
+226 PQGSAK
-232 SALSPQGSEQLE
+232 PALSPQGSEQLE

-254 PQRLRVIE
+254 PQRLRVLE
-262 DGVRALQAGAISDQQ
+262 DGVRALQAGPISDQQ

-287 LAGGLGTFGQAEA
+287 LAGGLGTFGQTEA
-300 SAQAGE
+300 STRASDI
-306 MEQVLLLDQPL
+306 EQLLQLGQPL
-317 GEAEVMR
+317 GEAEVMQI
-324 LSHCLLALKQSLAH
+324 SQGLLALKQSLATIDH
-338 LDPAPAPPTSGDYRI
+338 SPSPPSSGGYRI
-353 QTLGLGPDL
+353 QTLGLGPDVL
-362 VADLQRS
+362 ADLQRL
-369 ADPRGWHLEATTDG
+369 AAPRGWQVEAAMDM
-383 ASLGQGPGP
+383 ASLGQTPI
-392 TAMDGVLVAL
+392 DGVLLAL

-425 PVVVLALQDSLE
+425 PVAVLALQDSLE
-437 ERVQVARLQV
+437 ERVQVARLQA
-447 DCCLAPD
+447 DCCLAPN
-454 LTAHQIL
+454 LTTHQIL
-461 TALEGVLAGGDR
+461 AALEGVLAGGDR

-489 AIAELLTP
+489 AIADLLSP

-543 DSQYGN
+543 DPQYGN

-595 SHLRQQVDHMRQQ
+595 SHLRQQVDHRRQQ
-608 QAMVWGQPWEDDSL
+608 QAMVWGQPWEEDSL
-622 NPVGQR
+622 SPISQR
-628 DHFDRV
+628 GHFDRV
-634 LQRQWE
+634 LQSQWE
-640 RQHRD
+640 RQH
-645 QSPLGLILC
+645 Q
-654 AIDQLPPYQEIYGQQ
+654 DQLPLCLIFCAVDQLAAYEEIYGQE
-669 AADAV
+669 AMDRV
-674 VYRMAQ
+674 VYRLAQ
-680 TLQRSINPNQDLVAR
+680 TLQRSINPNHDLVAR

-702 LLLPDTNLDGALRV
+702 LLLPNTNLDGALRV
-716 ATRVQRGIAQLAMA
+716 ATRVQRRIAQLAMA
-730 HNLDL
+730 HNLGL
-735 NLPSPHFTLSLG
+735 NPASPYFTLSLG

-757 TPTQLIDTTQEAL
+757 TPSQLIDTTQEAL
-770 GEAQERGGNT
+770 REAQERGGNT

>member
-43 WNYDLIMLDVNIPYL
+43 WNYDLIILDINIPYL

-121 TAATIPSLVW
+121 TASTIPSLVW

-136 DPVQAQVSYQGQV
+136 DPVQAQVTYQGQV
-149 VPLTPKEYSL
+149 MPLTPKEYSL

-203 KRAGIGENVV
+203 KRAGIAENVV
-213 QTVYGLGYRLREC
+213 QTVYGLGYRLREY
-226 PQGTAK
+226 PQGSAK
-232 SALSPQGSEQLE
+232 PALSPQGSEQLE

-254 PQRLRVIE
+254 PQRLRVLE
-262 DGVRALQAGAISDQQ
+262 DGVRALQAGPISDQQ

-287 LAGGLGTFGQAEA
+287 LAGGLGTFGQTEA
-300 SAQAGE
+300 STRASDI
-306 MEQVLLLDQPL
+306 EQLLQLGQPL
-317 GEAEVMR
+317 GEAEVMQI
-324 LSHCLLALKQSLAH
+324 SQGLLALKQSLATIDH
-338 LDPAPAPPTSGDYRI
+338 SPSPPSSGGYRI
-353 QTLGLGPDL
+353 QTLGLGPDVL
-362 VADLQRS
+362 ADLQRL
-369 ADPRGWHLEATTDG
+369 AAPRGWQVEAAMDM
-383 ASLGQGPGP
+383 ASLGQTPI
-392 TAMDGVLVAL
+392 DGVLLAL

-425 PVVVLALQDSLE
+425 PVAVLALQDSLE
-437 ERVQVARLQV
+437 ERVQVARLQA
-447 DCCLAPD
+447 DCCLAPN
-454 LTAHQIL
+454 LTTHQIL
-461 TALEGVLAGGDR
+461 AALEGVLAGGDR

-489 AIAELLTP
+489 AIADLLSP

-543 DSQYGN
+543 DPQYGN

-595 SHLRQQVDHMRQQ
+595 SHLRQQVDHRRQQ
-608 QAMVWGQPWEDDSL
+608 QAMVWGQPWEEDSL
-622 NPVGQR
+622 SPISQR
-628 DHFDRV
+628 GHFDRV
-634 LQRQWE
+634 LQSQWH
-640 RQHRD
+640 RQH
-645 QSPLGLILC
+645 Q
-654 AIDQLPPYQEIYGQQ
+654 DQLPLCLIFCAVDQLAAYEEIYGQE
-669 AADAV
+669 AMDRV
-674 VYRMAQ
+674 VYRLAQ
-680 TLQRSINPNQDLVAR
+680 TLQRSINPNHDLVAR

-702 LLLPDTNLDGALRV
+702 LLLPNTNLDGALRV
-716 ATRVQRGIAQLAMA
+716 ATRVQREITQLAMA

-757 TPTQLIDTTQEAL
+757 TPSQLIDTTQEAL
-770 GEAQERGGNT
+770 REAQERGGNT

>member
-43 WNYDLIMLDVNIPYL
+43 WNYDLIILDINIPYL

-75 ILMLTAQAEDRDV
+75 ILMLTAQAEDRDI

-121 TAATIPSLVW
+121 TASTIPSLVW

-136 DPVQAQVSYQGQV
+136 DPVQAQVTYQGQV
-149 VPLTPKEYSL
+149 MPLTPKEYSL

-203 KRAGIGENVV
+203 KRAGIAENVV
-213 QTVYGLGYRLREC
+213 QTVYGLGYRLREY
-226 PQGTAK
+226 PQGSAK
-232 SALSPQGSEQLE
+232 PALSPQGSEQLE

-254 PQRLRVIE
+254 PQRLRVLE
-262 DGVRALQAGAISDQQ
+262 DGVRALQAGPISDQQ

-287 LAGGLGTFGQAEA
+287 LAGGLGTFGQTEA
-300 SAQAGE
+300 STRASDI
-306 MEQVLLLDQPL
+306 EQLLQLGQPL
-317 GEAEVMR
+317 GEAEVMQI
-324 LSHCLLALKQSLAH
+324 SQGLLALKQSLATIDH
-338 LDPAPAPPTSGDYRI
+338 SPSPPSSGGYRI
-353 QTLGLGPDL
+353 QTLGLGPDVL
-362 VADLQRS
+362 ADLQRL
-369 ADPRGWHLEATTDG
+369 AAPRGWQVEAAMDM
-383 ASLGQGPGP
+383 ASLGQTPI
-392 TAMDGVLVAL
+392 DGVLLAL

-425 PVVVLALQDSLE
+425 PVAVLALQDSLE

-447 DCCLAPD
+447 DCCLAPN
-454 LTAHQIL
+454 LTTHQIL
-461 TALEGVLAGGDR
+461 AALEGVLAGGDR
-473 PEARVMV
+473 AEARVMV

-489 AIAELLTP
+489 AIADLLSP

-543 DSQYGN
+543 DPQYGN

-595 SHLRQQVDHMRQQ
+595 SHLRQQVDHRRQQ
-608 QAMVWGQPWEDDSL
+608 QAMVWGQLWEDDSL
-622 NPVGQR
+622 SPLSPLGQR

-634 LQRQWE
+634 LQRQWH
-640 RQHRD
+640 RQH
-645 QSPLGLILC
+645 Q
-654 AIDQLPPYQEIYGQQ
+654 DQLPLCLIFCAVDQLAAYEEIYGQE
-669 AADAV
+669 AMDRV
-674 VYRMAQ
+674 VYRLAQ
-680 TLQRSINPNQDLVAR
+680 TLQRSINPNHDLVAR

-702 LLLPDTNLDGALRV
+702 LLLPNTNLDGALRV
-716 ATRVQRGIAQLAMA
+716 ATRVQRRIAQLAMA
-730 HNLDL
+730 HNLGL
-735 NLPSPHFTLSLG
+735 NPASPYFTLSLG

-757 TPTQLIDTTQEAL
+757 TPSQLIDTTQEAL
-770 GEAQERGGNT
+770 REAQERGGNT

>member
-43 WNYDLIMLDVNIPYL
+43 WNYDLIILDINIPYL

-121 TAATIPSLVW
+121 TASTIPSLVW

-136 DPVQAQVSYQGQV
+136 DPVQAQVTYQGQV
-149 VPLTPKEYSL
+149 MPLTPKEYSL

-203 KRAGIGENVV
+203 KRAGIAENVV
-213 QTVYGLGYRLREC
+213 QTVYGLGYRLREY
-226 PQGTAK
+226 PQGSAK
-232 SALSPQGSEQLE
+232 PALSPQGSEQLE

-254 PQRLRVIE
+254 PQRLRVLE
-262 DGVRALQAGAISDQQ
+262 DGVRALQAGPISDQQ

-287 LAGGLGTFGQAEA
+287 LAGGLGTFGQTEA
-300 SAQAGE
+300 STRASDI
-306 MEQVLLLDQPL
+306 EQLLQLGQPL
-317 GEAEVMR
+317 GEAEVMQI
-324 LSHCLLALKQSLAH
+324 SQGLLALKQSLATIDH
-338 LDPAPAPPTSGDYRI
+338 SPSPPSSGGYRI
-353 QTLGLGPDL
+353 QTLGLGPDVL
-362 VADLQRS
+362 ADLRRS
-369 ADPRGWHLEATTDG
+369 ADLRGWQVEAAMDM
-383 ASLGQGPGP
+383 ASLGQTPI
-392 TAMDGVLVAL
+392 DGVLLAL

-425 PVVVLALQDSLE
+425 PVAVLALQDSLE
-437 ERVQVARLQV
+437 ERVQVARLQA
-447 DCCLAPD
+447 DCCLAPN
-454 LTAHQIL
+454 LTTHQIL
-461 TALEGVLAGGDR
+461 AALEGVLAGGDR
-473 PEARVMV
+473 AEARVMV

-489 AIAELLTP
+489 AIADLLSP

-543 DSQYGN
+543 DPQYGN

-595 SHLRQQVDHMRQQ
+595 SHLRQQVDHRRQQ
-608 QAMVWGQPWEDDSL
+608 QAMVWGQPWEEDSL
-622 NPVGQR
+622 SPISQR
-628 DHFDRV
+628 GHFDRV
-634 LQRQWE
+634 LQSQWE
-640 RQHRD
+640 RQH
-645 QSPLGLILC
+645 Q
-654 AIDQLPPYQEIYGQQ
+654 DQLPLCLIFCAVDQLAAYEEIYGQE
-669 AADAV
+669 AMDRV
-674 VYRMAQ
+674 VYRLAQ
-680 TLQRSINPNQDLVAR
+680 TLQRSINPNHDLVAR

-702 LLLPDTNLDGALRV
+702 LLLPNTNLDGALRV
-716 ATRVQRGIAQLAMA
+716 ATRVQRRIAQLAMA
-730 HNLDL
+730 HNLGL
-735 NLPSPHFTLSLG
+735 NPASPYFTLSLG

-757 TPTQLIDTTQEAL
+757 TPSQLIDTTQEAL
-770 GEAQERGGNT
+770 REAQERGGNT

>member
-43 WNYDLIMLDVNIPYL
+43 WNYDLIILDINIPYL

-75 ILMLTAQAEDRDV
+75 ILMLTAQAEDRDI

-121 TAATIPSLVW
+121 TASTIPSLVW

-136 DPVQAQVSYQGQV
+136 DPVQAQVTYQGQV
-149 VPLTPKEYSL
+149 MPLTPKEYSL

-203 KRAGIGENVV
+203 KRAGIAENVV
-213 QTVYGLGYRLREC
+213 QTVYGLGYRLREY
-226 PQGTAK
+226 PQGSAK
-232 SALSPQGSEQLE
+232 PALSPQGSEQLE

-254 PQRLRVIE
+254 PQRLRVLE
-262 DGVRALQAGAISDQQ
+262 DGVRALQAGPISDQQ

-287 LAGGLGTFGQAEA
+287 LAGGLGTFGQTEA
-300 SAQAGE
+300 STRASDI
-306 MEQVLLLDQPL
+306 EQLLQLGQPL
-317 GEAEVMR
+317 GEAEVMQI
-324 LSHCLLALKQSLAH
+324 SQGLLALKQSLATIDH
-338 LDPAPAPPTSGDYRI
+338 SPSPPSSGGYRI
-353 QTLGLGPDL
+353 QTLGLGPDVL
-362 VADLQRS
+362 ADLQRL
-369 ADPRGWHLEATTDG
+369 AAPRGWQVEAAMDM
-383 ASLGQGPGP
+383 ASLGQTPI
-392 TAMDGVLVAL
+392 DGVLLAL

-425 PVVVLALQDSLE
+425 PVAVLALQDSLE
-437 ERVQVARLQV
+437 ERVQVARLQA
-447 DCCLAPD
+447 DCCLAPN
-454 LTAHQIL
+454 LTTHQIL
-461 TALEGVLAGGDR
+461 AALEGVLAGGDR

-489 AIAELLTP
+489 AIADLLSP

-543 DSQYGN
+543 DPQYGN

-595 SHLRQQVDHMRQQ
+595 SHLRQQVDHRRQQ
-608 QAMVWGQPWEDDSL
+608 QAMVWGQLWEDDSL
-622 NPVGQR
+622 SPLSPLGQR

-634 LQRQWE
+634 LQRQWH
-640 RQHRD
+640 RQH
-645 QSPLGLILC
+645 Q
-654 AIDQLPPYQEIYGQQ
+654 DQLPLCLIFCAVDQLAAYEEIYGQE
-669 AADAV
+669 AMDRV
-674 VYRMAQ
+674 VYRLAQ
-680 TLQRSINPNQDLVAR
+680 TLQRSINPNHDLVAR

-702 LLLPDTNLDGALRV
+702 LLLPNTNLDGALRV
-716 ATRVQRGIAQLAMA
+716 ATRVQRRIAQLAMA
-730 HNLDL
+730 HNLGL
-735 NLPSPHFTLSLG
+735 NPASPYFTLSLG

-757 TPTQLIDTTQEAL
+757 TPSQLIDTTQEAL
-770 GEAQERGGNT
+770 REAQERGGNT

>member
-43 WNYDLIMLDVNIPYL
+43 WNYDLIILDINIPYL

-121 TAATIPSLVW
+121 TASTIPSLVW

-136 DPVQAQVSYQGQV
+136 DPVQAQVTYQGQV
-149 VPLTPKEYSL
+149 MPLTPKEYSL

-203 KRAGIGENVV
+203 KRAGIAENVV
-213 QTVYGLGYRLREC
+213 QTVYGLGYRLREY
-226 PQGTAK
+226 PQGSAK
-232 SALSPQGSEQLE
+232 PALSPQGSEQLE

-254 PQRLRVIE
+254 PQRLRVLE
-262 DGVRALQAGAISDQQ
+262 DGVRALQAGPISDQQ

-287 LAGGLGTFGQAEA
+287 LAGGLGTFGQTEA
-300 SAQAGE
+300 STRASDI
-306 MEQVLLLDQPL
+306 EQLLQLGQPL
-317 GEAEVMR
+317 GEAEVMQI
-324 LSHCLLALKQSLAH
+324 SQGLLALKQSLATIDH
-338 LDPAPAPPTSGDYRI
+338 SPSPPSSGGYRI
-353 QTLGLGPDL
+353 QTLGLGPDVL
-362 VADLQRS
+362 ADLQRL
-369 ADPRGWHLEATTDG
+369 AAPRGWQVEAAMDM
-383 ASLGQGPGP
+383 ASLGQTPI
-392 TAMDGVLVAL
+392 DGVLLAL

-425 PVVVLALQDSLE
+425 PVAVLALQDSLE
-437 ERVQVARLQV
+437 ERVQVARLQA
-447 DCCLAPD
+447 DCCLAPN
-454 LTAHQIL
+454 LTTHQIL
-461 TALEGVLAGGDR
+461 AALEGVLAGGDR

-489 AIAELLTP
+489 AIADLLSP

-543 DSQYGN
+543 DPQYGN

-595 SHLRQQVDHMRQQ
+595 SHLRQQVDHRRQQ
-608 QAMVWGQPWEDDSL
+608 QAMVWGQLWEDDSL
-622 NPVGQR
+622 SPLSPLGQR

-634 LQRQWE
+634 LQRQWH
-640 RQHRD
+640 RQH
-645 QSPLGLILC
+645 Q
-654 AIDQLPPYQEIYGQQ
+654 DQLPLCLIFCAVDQLAAYEEIYGQE
-669 AADAV
+669 AMDRV
-674 VYRMAQ
+674 VYRLAQ
-680 TLQRSINPNQDLVAR
+680 TLQRSINPNHDLVAR

-702 LLLPDTNLDGALRV
+702 LLLPNTNLDGALRV
-716 ATRVQRGIAQLAMA
+716 ATRVQREITQLAMA

-757 TPTQLIDTTQEAL
+757 TPSQLIDTTQEAL
-770 GEAQERGGNT
+770 REAQERGGNT